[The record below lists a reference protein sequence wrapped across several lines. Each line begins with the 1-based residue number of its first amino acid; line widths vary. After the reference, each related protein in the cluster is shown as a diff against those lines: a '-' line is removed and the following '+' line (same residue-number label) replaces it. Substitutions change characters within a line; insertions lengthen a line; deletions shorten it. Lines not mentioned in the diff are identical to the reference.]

1 MTISVV
7 KPTIN
12 KAVRIVLTDP
22 SGNVINYVDYTTA
35 NAANGQPVGVQD
47 GSTWKLAATDTAAI
61 QAKLVDAL
69 KGTGFALSA
78 NNTLTTDQQAQI
90 AQTTFGNQVSI
101 KTVAVDPIKDNEVQ
115 LSFVDQ
121 AGKAVGSTTLTKGT
135 NDKTALDTIK
145 TVSVADPTSP
155 DAATLKK
162 AYAALLAKAGI
173 KGYTTDGLSKD
184 QLAANLAAIKAAAY
198 GQDVKLVVAK
208 LPAKA
213 LVSSA
218 LFFDKSDTKDVTQ
231 DLAYFENANGKRDS
245 DANFSKALAGD
256 ANINGYAGD
265 VVTVANL
272 NAAVKDQGLNTIY
285 YAAKNDGFLW
295 GAGTHLAASDYSGT
309 NGTLFADGMSGKT
322 IYVFK
327 LTFTAKP
334 DNPDTSIGNRLDS
347 NKPLFDKQG
356 NATIGDTGN
365 QVVLKYDEVKAG
377 KQITLDSN
385 NMKAKT
391 LAELFG
397 E

>member
-1 MTISVV
+1 M
-7 KPTIN
+7 
-12 KAVRIVLTDP
+12 
-22 SGNVINYVDYTTA
+22 
-35 NAANGQPVGVQD
+35 
-47 GSTWKLAATDTAAI
+47 
-61 QAKLVDAL
+61 
-69 KGTGFALSA
+69 
-78 NNTLTTDQQAQI
+78 
-90 AQTTFGNQVSI
+90 
-101 KTVAVDPIKDNEVQ
+101 
-115 LSFVDQ
+115 
-121 AGKAVGSTTLTKGT
+121 
-135 NDKTALDTIK
+135 
-145 TVSVADPTSP
+145 
-155 DAATLKK
+155 
-162 AYAALLAKAGI
+162 
-173 KGYTTDGLSKD
+173 
-184 QLAANLAAIKAAAY
+184 
-198 GQDVKLVVAK
+198 
-208 LPAKA
+208 
-213 LVSSA
+213 
-218 LFFDKSDTKDVTQ
+218 
-231 DLAYFENANGKRDS
+231 
-245 DANFSKALAGD
+245 
-256 ANINGYAGD
+256 
-265 VVTVANL
+265 
-272 NAAVKDQGLNTIY
+272 NTIY